1 MAKNLATDSTA
12 HVHQLQPS
20 GGQDGAVQHAGNVD
34 SDIANMIKVSLHC
47 LVMDRLFIRHISA
60 FSHGYHYYY
69 LPLSSFT
76 SCLIE
81 HQNRATESRMAHVG
95 RGW

>member
-20 GGQDGAVQHAGNVD
+20 GGQDGAAQHGGNVD

-60 FSHGYHYYY
+60 FSHGYHYNYSCV
-69 LPLSSFT
+69 SSLT